1 ASDERV
7 SYRISTIINPRRPVE
22 TRPPPTTGQQNRTA
36 LNMTC
41 AFLVSEKLSAV
52 DCRSRDP
59 ETRLKRFRVR
69 QNKKND

>member
-1 ASDERV
+1 
-7 SYRISTIINPRRPVE
+7 
-22 TRPPPTTGQQNRTA
+22 
-36 LNMTC
+36 TC

-69 QNKKND
+69 QNKKTTKSLPVSENHIRTLLSAFLNILPVHE

>member
-1 ASDERV
+1 
-7 SYRISTIINPRRPVE
+7 
-22 TRPPPTTGQQNRTA
+22 
-36 LNMTC
+36 MTC